1 MSRSTSARPAGFTVI
16 EILMVLVILG
26 LVAAVGAPS
35 MRDLIAST
43 RVKGAASDLF
53 GSLMFARSEAI
64 KRNANVDVVPVNAAN
79 WAAGWSVR
87 IGGTTTDL
95 TVTAAITGGIAA
107 SGPASSVRY
116 RGDGRLI
123 DPSSGAL
130 LAGDVEFR
138 FIASEHAHIQMRC
151 VEVSPSGRP
160 RVRTD
165 TDRTA
170 ANGCNT

>member
-1 MSRSTSARPAGFTVI
+1 MIPGTRARPAGFTVI

-64 KRNANVDVVPVNAAN
+64 KRNANVDVVPVSASN
-79 WAAGWSVR
+79 WTAGWSVKV
-87 IGGTTTDL
+87 GSDTL
-95 TVTAAITGGIAA
+95 TVTPAIAGGVAS
-107 SGPASSVRY
+107 SGPTSSVRY

-130 LAGDVEFR
+130 LAGDIEFR

-151 VEVSPSGRP
+151 VEVTPSGRP

-165 TDRTA
+165 TDRNS
-170 ANGCNT
+170 ANGCNI

>member
-1 MSRSTSARPAGFTVI
+1 MIRSTRARPMGFTII

-64 KRNANVDVVPVNAAN
+64 KRNANVDVVPADTSGN
-79 WAAGWSVR
+79 WAPGWSVKL
-87 IGGTTTDL
+87 GTTTL
-95 TVTAAITGGIAA
+95 TVTPAITGSITAT
-107 SGPASSVRY
+107 GPTGTVRY
-116 RGDGRLI
+116 RGDGRPV
-123 DPSSGAL
+123 DPITGAL
-130 LAGDVEFR
+130 LSADLDFR
-138 FIASEHAHIQMRC
+138 FRAAEFAHIQMRC
-151 VEVSPSGRP
+151 VEVAPSGRP

-165 TDRTA
+165 TDRNS